1 MRLWPQYR
9 LVVHL
14 RDGVCKPLVHLQEGE
29 LFILRP
35 LIRPGFGVHRPLPVI
50 AGAAFQQRSPRFQRG
65 TCTFRSCKQRLLVH
79 YHTDPLNKTVVSTNM
94 WVQPDAFFDPFCMP
108 AWGIGNPRP
117 PMSRSSVQ
125 VFVIVNERM
134 IPLPSPLFAHDLGNR
149 IRELDSIHPFMHS
162 QQNTRKQTNKQAY
175 IYIKKTEFTTHFSRQ
190 NKCINRCSWPP
201 NWELHVLRLLFIF
214 PFLVLWDKVKF
225 R

>member
-94 WVQPDAFFDPFCMP
+94 WVQPDAFFDAILHACLGHREAEAADVKVVGPGVCHCERKNDP
-108 AWGIGNPRP
+108 VAVATLCPQP
-117 PMSRSSVQ
+117 PNIIFSSVLLLRWLCC
-125 VFVIVNERM
+125 N
-134 IPLPSPLFAHDLGNR
+134 NY
-149 IRELDSIHPFMHS
+149 
-162 QQNTRKQTNKQAY
+162 NT
-175 IYIKKTEFTTHFSRQ
+175 
-190 NKCINRCSWPP
+190 
-201 NWELHVLRLLFIF
+201 
-214 PFLVLWDKVKF
+214 
-225 R
+225 